1 MQRKLFIK
9 LVGIVCAMTTM
20 VSLAGCT
27 DNADIM
33 QSSSSEKSS
42 TSTDNIGEDNSGI
55 SNSSSPAED
64 VREDNY
70 DEYIDQLGFLLN
82 SPDWQTVMEISPAN
96 YVMWYAMFVRNQ
108 HTSDDM
114 YMSKYLVDN
123 KDGLFF
129 SADEFETGIARYF
142 DVSLEHLRS
151 DPIIYLESE
160 ELYRT
165 PSALETLAETS
176 FDITNVIKS
185 EWVTQIEFVLNI
197 GNSSEKKVL
206 TLEKTSNGRRY
217 VSYVSK

>member
-1 MQRKLFIK
+1 MQRKFFIK
-9 LVGIVCAMTTM
+9 LVGVVCAMTTM
-20 VSLAGCT
+20 VSLAGCA

-42 TSTDNIGEDNSGI
+42 ISTDNVGQDNSGV
-55 SNSSSPAED
+55 SNSSPAD

-82 SPDWQTVMEISPAN
+82 SPDWKTVMEISPTN

-129 SADEFETGIARYF
+129 PSDEFESGVTKYF
-142 DVSLEHLRS
+142 DISIEHLRS
-151 DPIIYLESE
+151 DPVIYHEVE
-160 ELYRT
+160 QLYST

-176 FDITNVIKS
+176 FDITNVIES
-185 EWVTQIEFVLNI
+185 EWATQIEFVLNI

-206 TLEKTSNGRRY
+206 TLEKTSNGWRY